1 MSYRVFLD
9 GLLMPV
15 TPSRILVR
23 HRGRNERTALLD
35 GGELTHLRKGE
46 GVELSLTLCLPR
58 RVYPFARY
66 EQGFVPPEV
75 FLDRLLTLRRE
86 RRPFRFICARIAPSG
101 RLRSDTNLRVSL
113 DDLEVIE
120 SAEEGDDV
128 TISITLREYQGFTTT
143 QVLVDGARVV
153 VEGPGRETDNSPNN
167 TGSTGG
173 THTVVRGD
181 TLWGI
186 ARRHLGDGRRYRE
199 IFELNRDQ
207 IQNPNLIFPGQVLRL
222 PAT

>member
-23 HRGRNERTALLD
+23 HRGRNQRTALLD
-35 GGELTHLRKGE
+35 GGELTHLRQGE
-46 GVELSLTLCLPR
+46 GAELSLTLCLPR

-66 EQGFVPPEV
+66 ERGFVAPEV
-75 FLDRLLTLRRE
+75 FLDRLRTLRQD
-86 RRPFRFICARIAPSG
+86 RRPFRFICARFTPSG
-101 RLRSDTNLRVSL
+101 RLLSDTNLRVSL
-113 DDLEVIE
+113 DELDIVE

-128 TISITLREYQGFTTT
+128 TISVTLREYQEFTTRS
-143 QVLVDGARVV
+143 VLVDGERVI
-153 VEGPGRETDNSPNN
+153 VEGPGRETDNSP
-167 TGSTGG
+167 GSAGG

-186 ARRHLGDGRRYRE
+186 ARKHLGDGRRYRE
-199 IFELNRDQ
+199 IFEQNRDQ
-207 IQNPNLIFPGQVLRL
+207 IQNPNLIFPGQELRL
-222 PAT
+222 PPT